1 MKIFGKSANELGT
14 IHFIGAGG
22 IGMSGLMEGLH
33 SAGFNVSGS
42 DAAAD
47 DNANVTRLRDLGID
61 VMNGHDV
68 SHVDGAAIVVVSTAI
83 TPNNVELIAAEGAGR
98 DVIHRADMLAE
109 IMQNFNT
116 IAVTGTHGKTS
127 TTALI
132 YTALQ
137 AAGIDVGMVNGGV
150 LTALKTNVIL
160 PKKPEGWLVVEA
172 DESDASFTKFKPDIG
187 VITNIEAEH
196 MDTFGDE
203 EKLLAGF
210 KTFLDNIKDIAVLCA
225 DDERV
230 ALLEGFAA
238 CDVVTYGF
246 DEFADARC
254 VGTPVPQGQGAAQS
268 GMAFDALLRGGHL
281 PDVVVN
287 AVGVHNVQNA
297 LSALAIAQ
305 ILNAD
310 VNKAATGLAEYA
322 GVGRRFTLVGQF
334 HGADVID
341 DYGHHPTEIA
351 ATLEAAKKVYPA
363 GKVVAIVQPHRYTR
377 LRDLMDDFAS
387 SVKIADAVVVLPVYA
402 AGEPPLEGVDH
413 TILAEKIRAALPKLP
428 VIAADNEWMLA
439 ELLEPYAEDENCLL
453 FLGAGDSGRMAR
465 ELTT

>member
-1 MKIFGKSANELGT
+1 MKIFGKSANELGN

-47 DNANVTRLRDLGID
+47 DNTNVTRLRDLGID

-132 YTALQ
+132 YTALK

-160 PKKPEGWLVVEA
+160 PEKPEGWLVVEA
-172 DESDASFTKFKPDIG
+172 DESDASFIKFKPDIG

-196 MDTFGDE
+196 MDTFGSE
-203 EKLLAGF
+203 EKLLSGF

-230 ALLEGFAA
+230 ALLEAFAA

-246 DEFADARC
+246 DEFSDART
-254 VGTPVPQGQGAAQS
+254 VGTPVPQGR
-268 GMAFDALLRGGHL
+268 GMAFDAILRGGHL

-310 VNKAATGLAEYA
+310 VNKAAAGLAEYA
-322 GVGRRFTLVGQF
+322 GVGRRFTLVGHF
-334 HGADVID
+334 HGAEVID

-351 ATLEAAKKVYPA
+351 ATLEAAKKVYA
-363 GKVVAIVQPHRYTR
+363 EGKVVAIVQPHRYTR
-377 LRDLMDDFAS
+377 LRDLMDDFAT
-387 SVKIADAVVVLPVYA
+387 SVKVADAVVVLPVYA
-402 AGEPPLEGVDH
+402 AGEPEIEGVNH
-413 TILAEKIRAALPKLP
+413 LTLAEKMRAALPEKP
-428 VIAADNEWMLA
+428 VLVAENEFVLA
-439 ELLEPYAEDENCLL
+439 ELLEPYAEDGNGLL
-453 FLGAGDSGRMAR
+453 FMGAGTSGRMAR
-465 ELTT
+465 GLVNS